1 MNDRLRE
8 AERYKKFF
16 RLTNTFIN
24 QQQESMEW
32 EPTPARTAAVK
43 HPKPDSSKRAT
54 KKQRAKWVSTKE
66 IDCRRERGDCFRCGK
81 SDYLVSRCP
90 FDPAKRP
97 EKATVSKANGKK
109 EKDSSLKRVEA
120 DSESSPKDSSSLKL
134 GKE

>member
-1 MNDRLRE
+1 MNDRLGE
-8 AERYKKFF
+8 AERYKKSFKP
-16 RLTNTFIN
+16 TNTPIN

-32 EPTPARTAAVK
+32 EPTPTRTAAVK

-97 EKATVSKANGKK
+97 EKATVSKASGKK

-120 DSESSPKDSSSLKL
+120 DSESSPEDLSSLES